1 MQLNRPALLAAVAGA
16 TALVALPPPEASAET
31 SSQFS
36 TSWFQQLRRGSLG
49 GLTVIHPRGDVSV
62 RVGER
67 TTVEAGYSSDIVS
80 GATPAIYSVDAVSTA
95 TTFDDLRHEG
105 SVGLSLEGNR
115 SNVGV
120 SAGASTERDYTSLV
134 LTAAGAV
141 DLAGRNTNIG
151 VSYSRNF
158 DQVCDRDN
166 SGRTP
171 LEREALIGED
181 PCEKGY
187 FFGADEPGQ
196 TVWRDIV
203 LDTTEVTL
211 TQNLSPTMVMQIALY
226 GQIIRGFQANPYR
239 RVRVAGVEA
248 QESVPSVRART
259 ALVGRI
265 NRYLPQTRGAVHLA
279 TRGYSD
285 TWGINS
291 ASFEMA
297 YSQYASDNLV
307 VRTRGR
313 VYQQSEAT
321 FFKDAYF
328 YEVEGPA
335 GAYFTGNR
343 ELAPLRSILAGSKL
357 SYIGQREDGSPIW
370 GLFDEL
376 RLDLKGD
383 LLFFQE
389 LPADP
394 TDENPFDI
402 SQQFLSSDR
411 ILDGF
416 ILQLG
421 LQMTY

>member
-1 MQLNRPALLAAVAGA
+1 MQLRLLASAAAAVM
-16 TALVALPPPEASAET
+16 LLLPVPEARAENT
-31 SSQFS
+31 SQFS
-36 TSWFQQLRRGSLG
+36 TSWFQQLRRGPLG

-67 TTVEAGYSSDIVS
+67 ASVSAGYSSDIVS
-80 GATPAIYSVDAVSTA
+80 GATPAIYTVDVVSTA
-95 TTFDDLRHEG
+95 TTFEDLRHEG
-105 SVGLSLEGNR
+105 SVGLTLEGNR
-115 SNVGV
+115 SVLGV

-134 LTAAGAV
+134 LTASGAV
-141 DLAGRNTNIG
+141 DLAGRNTN
-151 VSYSRNF
+151 VALSYSRNF

-187 FFGADEPGQ
+187 FFGVDEPGQ

-203 LDTTEVTL
+203 LDTTEITL
-211 TQNLSPTMVMQIALY
+211 TQNLAPTMVMQLALY
-226 GQIIRGFQANPYR
+226 GQVIRGFQANPYR
-239 RVRVAGVEA
+239 RVRVAGVDA

-259 ALVGRI
+259 ALVGRL
-265 NRYLPQTRGAVHLA
+265 NRYIPPTRGAVHLA
-279 TRGYSD
+279 ARGYSD

-291 ASFEMA
+291 ASLEMA
-297 YSQYASDNLV
+297 YSQYAGDNLII
-307 VRTRGR
+307 RTRGR

-328 YEVEGPA
+328 YDVEGPA
-335 GAYFTGNR
+335 GAFFTGNR

-357 SYIGQREDGSPIW
+357 SYIGQREDGSSIL
-370 GLFDEL
+370 GFFDEL

-394 TDENPFDI
+394 IDQNPFGI
-402 SQQFLSSDR
+402 SGQFLSSDR

-421 LQMTY
+421 LQFRF